1 MRRRITFDRS
11 NLTAL
16 GDQAED
22 ITNDDDPLSE
32 RTIHITAVEPM
43 AVFGPNDQNLRA
55 IREIFPKLNLVARGD
70 QLKVIG
76 PDEQLELFLE
86 RFEQLQRHV
95 AKYNDLPRKVLDEI
109 MSSGDG
115 QEEGGDEN
123 GVIVHGN
130 AGLRVKARTR
140 NQQRMVDAVSTNDMV
155 FAVGPAGTGKTYTAV
170 ALAVRALKERQVRRI
185 ILTRPA
191 VEAGESLGFLPGDL
205 REKLDPYLQP
215 LYDALKDMVPPQ
227 KLIEYMDTGVIQIAP
242 LAFMRGRTLDHAF
255 VILDEAQNASLPQLK
270 MFLTRMGRDA
280 KFFITGDAT
289 QVDLPDRVR
298 SGLVPAVEHLRG
310 VEGVAVID
318 LDEKDVIRHA
328 LVTRVIAA
336 FKDIEENRPP
346 ANRNLTEDGTTE
358 KKA

>member
-1 MRRRITFDRS
+1 MADK
-11 NLTAL
+11 
-16 GDQAED
+16 
-22 ITNDDDPLSE
+22 TNHPLSE
-32 RTIHITAVEPM
+32 RTIHITAVEPL
-43 AVFGPNDQNLRA
+43 AVLGPNDQNLRA
-55 IREIFPKLNLVARGD
+55 IREFFPKLNLVARGD

-76 PDEQLELFLE
+76 PGDQVDLFLE

-95 AKYNDLPRKVLDEI
+95 AKYNELPRKVLDDI
-109 MSSGDG
+109 MGSGDK
-115 QEEGGDEN
+115 QEEDGDES

-130 AGLRVKARTR
+130 FGLRVKPRTR
-140 NQQRMVDAVSTNDMV
+140 NQQRLVDAVVKNDMV

-170 ALAVRALKERQVRRI
+170 ALAVRALKDRQVRKI

-191 VEAGESLGFLPGDL
+191 VEAGENLGFLPGDL

-227 KLIEYMDTGVIQIAP
+227 KLVEYLETGVIQIAP

-255 VILDEAQNASLPQLK
+255 VILDEAQNASLPQMK

-280 KFFITGDAT
+280 KFLITGDAT

-298 SGLVPAVEHLRG
+298 SGLMPAVDHLRA

-318 LDEKDVIRHA
+318 LDEKDVIRHE

-346 ANRNLTEDGTTE
+346 ASGKPTTE
-358 KKA
+358 QK